1 MGYVKQTWVDHETPL
16 NAAHM
21 NHIEEGIAA
30 IDAAV
35 EQGGGSVTITDI
47 VMSPVDGGSNVVTF
61 SDGNTLTVR
70 NGSKGSA
77 GATGP
82 TGPTGAT
89 GPAGPTGATG
99 PAGPQGPTGA
109 TGRTPVKGVDF
120 WTDADQE
127 SIVQDVIAALG
138 TPVFGRVDAENNIIL
153 TGALADGTYT
163 LKYEDA
169 EGNVT
174 EIGTLVHDAD
184 APTYVNQI
192 PISTD
197 TDGSIYNGVG
207 YKEKTR
213 GNSSGAPADLDNPDA
228 SNPAFFTGFIPCKQG
243 DRIRLK
249 NCYIYATGD
258 DVTATYGGAPFG
270 LRSGLYDSSKAKIAV
285 ESWGNLCGHSTANM
299 QDKFSDY
306 TRVTENGAPATGT
319 DGRIYEFTVA
329 YAGAAYI
336 RLVLAADRDN
346 GYTPGDAIVTVNE
359 EIG

>member
-1 MGYVKQTWVDHETPL
+1 MAYVKQTWTDGVSPL
-16 NAAHM
+16 NAARM
-21 NHIEEGIAA
+21 NHIEAGIAA
-30 IDAAV
+30 VDAAV
-35 EQGGGSVTITDI
+35 GQGGGGGSITITDI

-61 SDGNTLTVR
+61 SDGNTLTVK
-70 NGSKGSA
+70 NGSKGS
-77 GATGP
+77 TGS

-99 PAGPQGPTGA
+99 PAGPAGPTGA

-169 EGNVT
+169 EGKLT
-174 EIGTLVHDAD
+174 EIGVLSMASYT
-184 APTYVNQI
+184 NQI

-213 GNSSGAPADLDNPDA
+213 GNSSGVPADLDNPDA

-258 DVTATYGGAPFG
+258 DATATYGGAPFG
-270 LRSGLYDSSKAKIAV
+270 LRSGLYNSSKAKIAV
-285 ESWGNLCGHSTANM
+285 ESWGNLNGNSTANM
-299 QDKFSDY
+299 QDKFTDY

-329 YAGAAYI
+329 YAGTAYI

-359 EIG
+359 PIG

>member
-1 MGYVKQTWVDHETPL
+1 MAYVKQTWTDGVSPL
-16 NAAHM
+16 NAARM
-21 NHIEEGIAA
+21 NHIEAGIAA
-30 IDAAV
+30 VDAAV
-35 EQGGGSVTITDI
+35 GQGGGGGSITITDI

-61 SDGNTLTVR
+61 SDGNTLTVK
-70 NGSKGSA
+70 NGSKGS
-77 GATGP
+77 TGS

-127 SIVQDVIAALG
+127 SIIQEVIAALG

-192 PISTD
+192 AISTD
-197 TDGSIYNGVG
+197 KDGSVFNGTG
-207 YKEKTR
+207 YRSATR
-213 GNSSGAPADLDNPDA
+213 LNSSGESVAVGNA
-228 SNPAFFTGFIPCKQG
+228 SAETPAFTTGFIPVKKG
-243 DRIRLK
+243 DVIRMK
-249 NCYIYATGD
+249 DCYID
-258 DVTATYGGAPFG
+258 TAEIAADTSPYGGQTWGFQIG
-270 LRSGLYDSSKAKIAV
+270 YYNSSKAKNHVDVWTSFASSAKASNFV
-285 ESWGNLCGHSTANM
+285 MESNRYITGFT
-299 QDKFSDY
+299 Y
-306 TRVTENGAPATGT
+306 EGT
-319 DGRIYEFTVA
+319 DPYMRFTL
-329 YAGAAYI
+329 AG
-336 RLVLAADRDN
+336 
-346 GYTPGDAIVTVNE
+346 TPETAIITINE
-359 EIG
+359 EIV